1 MENKPTVENGDQLS
15 ARAGFVD
22 SWIRSFCLQRP
33 LSLSPFR
40 PKCSTHVFRAKSNKR
55 EGERNNCEFPAKEVE
70 EITSENMSAAT
81 KSLNVSSNFYDF

>member
-15 ARAGFVD
+15 ARAAFVD
-22 SWIRSFCLQRP
+22 SWIRSFGLQRP
-33 LSLSPFR
+33 LSLSL
-40 PKCSTHVFRAKSNKR
+40 SAQVQHHVFRAKSNER
-55 EGERNNCEFPAKEVE
+55 EGERNNREFPAKEVE